1 MYLFNELCQRSVD
14 NIEPTLMTSSNWEC
28 ITLHFWGAPAG
39 QPKASTVREGVDYGT
54 SERDFI
60 AYEGC

>member
-1 MYLFNELCQRSVD
+1 MYNPEFL
-14 NIEPTLMTSSNWEC
+14 
-28 ITLHFWGAPAG
+28 GAPAG